1 MFSNLSQTNREEK
14 PVPLAIEPTST
25 LEVSGIEPTELSA
38 NTLGNSSEDNTN
50 EDDYDPSGMTTEEDE
65 DDELIEDVNT
75 LRNISLLE
83 L

>member
-1 MFSNLSQTNREEK
+1 
-14 PVPLAIEPTST
+14 
-25 LEVSGIEPTELSA
+25 
-38 NTLGNSSEDNTN
+38 LGESSEDNTN
-50 EDDYDPSGMTTEEDE
+50 EDDYDQSGMTTEEDE